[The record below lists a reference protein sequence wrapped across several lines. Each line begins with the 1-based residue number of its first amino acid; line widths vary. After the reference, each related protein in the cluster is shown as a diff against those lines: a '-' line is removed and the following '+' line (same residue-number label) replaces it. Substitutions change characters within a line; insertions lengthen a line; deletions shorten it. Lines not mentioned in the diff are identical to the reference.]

1 MVDALDLLDLLNA
14 PRSSSQAIGWRD
26 GIAVTFAEFL
36 ARVRAWRALL
46 RRSVGRT
53 FALYLEDSV
62 EFAAALFGAWHAG
75 KIVYLPGDSLP
86 GTCTALRQ
94 SVDGFLGEFPSE
106 YSPLVPVLSPNEV
119 DPDNF
124 QHLQSDFP
132 GLVLYTSGTTG
143 TAQAIPK
150 KLAQMAH
157 EVATLEKQVGKSLG
171 AAEIV
176 ATVSHQHIYGL
187 LFRVL
192 WPLVAGRALHAR
204 SYPYFEELMP
214 VVSTRD
220 CVLVSSPAHLQ
231 RLPENPSCSE
241 VRQRLRAVFSSGGP
255 LTFEVAQEAN
265 RLLGSVPIEVYGS
278 SETGGIAWRQQRTRI
293 DEAWSPFPG
302 VTWRIEAQEAVL
314 EVRSPN
320 LPNDTW
326 FRMADRVEPVD
337 ANRFLLKGRIDRIAK
352 IEGKRISLTAIETAL
367 ISSPLVADA
376 RVVVMENVARQRIA
390 AFVVLLEIGSIQLAD
405 QGKLAL
411 NRVLRDSLRRSV
423 EPVGLP
429 RIWYYLDAFPV
440 NAQGKTTFAELIAL
454 LENSAARPTRAHERL
469 LERDGDRAV
478 FELIAPRN
486 LLYFDGHFPGQ
497 PILAGVVQVDWVIA
511 YGRQCFD
518 LPPVFR
524 AIHSLKFHRV
534 IPPETAIKLE
544 LMHEP
549 SKSSLTFRISS
560 PAGRH
565 ASGRVVFGATH
576 V

>member
-14 PRSSSQAIGWRD
+14 PRSPSQTVGWRD
-26 GIAVTFAEFL
+26 GRPMSFAEFL

-46 RRSVGRT
+46 RRSKGRT
-53 FALYLEDSV
+53 FALYLEDSI
-62 EFAAALFGAWHAG
+62 EFAGALFGAWQAG

-86 GTCTALRQ
+86 ATCASLRQ
-94 SVDGFLGEFPSE
+94 SVDGFLGEFSSD
-106 YSPLVPVLSPNEV
+106 YSPLTPALPPNEV
-119 DPDNF
+119 DADNF

-143 TAQAIPK
+143 AAQAIPK

-157 EVATLEKQVGKSLG
+157 EVATLEKQVGKLLG

-204 SYPYFEELMP
+204 SYPYFEEFMP
-214 VVSTRD
+214 VVSSRD

-293 DEAWSPFPG
+293 DEAWVPFPG
-302 VTWRIEAQEAVL
+302 VTWRIEAQDAVL

-320 LPNDTW
+320 LPDDAW
-326 FRMADRVEPVD
+326 FRMADRVEPVGAD
-337 ANRFLLKGRIDRIAK
+337 RFLLKGRIDRIAK

-367 ISSPLVADA
+367 ISSRLVADA
-376 RVVVMENVARQRIA
+376 RVVVMESSARQRIA
-390 AFVVLLEIGSIQLAD
+390 AFVVLSGIGSIQLAG

-411 NRVLRDSLRRSV
+411 NRFFRDSLRQSV

-454 LENSAARPTRAHERL
+454 LGAARPTRPQQRL
-469 LERDGDRAV
+469 LERHGDRAV

-497 PILAGVVQVDWVIA
+497 PILAGVAQVDWVIA

-549 SKSSLTFRISS
+549 SKSSLAFRISS

-565 ASGRVVFGATH
+565 ASGRVLFGAAH

>member
-1 MVDALDLLDLLNA
+1 MVESLDLLGLLNA
-14 PRSSSQAIGWRD
+14 PWSPSQTVGWRD
-26 GIAVTFAEFL
+26 GRPVSFAEFL
-36 ARVRAWRALL
+36 ARVRVWRALL
-46 RRSVGRT
+46 RRSNGRT
-53 FALYLEDSV
+53 FALYLEDSI
-62 EFAAALFGAWHAG
+62 EFAGALFGAWHAG

-86 GTCTALRQ
+86 GTCASLRQ
-94 SVDGFLGEFPSE
+94 SVDGFLGEFPGE
-106 YSPLVPVLSPNEV
+106 YSPLTPALPRNEV
-119 DPDNF
+119 DTDNF

-150 KLAQMAH
+150 KLAQIAH

-171 AAEIV
+171 AAAIV

-204 SYPYFEELMP
+204 SYPYFEEVMP
-214 VVSTRD
+214 VISARA

-231 RLPENPSCSE
+231 RLPENPACSE

-255 LTFEVAQEAN
+255 LTFEAAQAAN

-278 SETGGIAWRQQRTRI
+278 SETGGIAWRQQRTKI
-293 DEAWSPFPG
+293 DEAWVPFPG

-320 LPNDTW
+320 LPNDAW
-326 FRMADRVEPVD
+326 FRMADRVEPVGAD
-337 ANRFLLKGRIDRIAK
+337 RFLLKGRIDRIAK

-367 ISSPLVADA
+367 IGSPLVADA
-376 RVVVMENVARQRIA
+376 RVVVMESSARQRIA
-390 AFVVLLEIGSIQLAD
+390 AFVVLSGIGSIRLAD

-411 NRVLRDSLRRSV
+411 NRFFRNGLRQSV

-429 RIWYYLDAFPV
+429 RIWHYLDTLPV
-440 NAQGKTTFAELIAL
+440 NAQGKTTFAELTAL
-454 LENSAARPTRAHERL
+454 LENNVTRPTRPHERL
-469 LERDGDRAV
+469 LEKDGDRAV

-497 PILAGVVQVDWVIA
+497 PILAGVAQVDWVIA

-549 SKSSLTFRISS
+549 RKSSLAFRISS
-560 PAGRH
+560 PVGRH
-565 ASGRVVFGATH
+565 ASGRVLFGATH